1 MSNTYTITGYE
12 PMCSCDE
19 ADRVCSITIR
29 MHGQD
34 ETGKHTGYIDGI
46 LNLEDVKP
54 LLSDIG
60 TADKASEL
68 VNQYIADHGFKA
80 DIDRQI
86 EQHKLK
92 DVRPENFEAPEITL
106 DFTVEPAV
114 GSPVNRASGET
125 PAEESSEEGEA
136 TDGEG

>member
-1 MSNTYTITGYE
+1 
-12 PMCSCDE
+12 MCSCDE

-68 VNQYIADHGFKA
+68 PITVL
-80 DIDRQI
+80 
-86 EQHKLK
+86 KL
-92 DVRPENFEAPEITL
+92 TL
-106 DFTVEPAV
+106 T
-114 GSPVNRASGET
+114 GKL
-125 PAEESSEEGEA
+125 SS
-136 TDGEG
+136 TN